1 MVPWANGL
9 GTTAVVARHP
19 DDDRWVWRVS
29 VADVVS
35 DGPFSSLPDVDR
47 SIMVVSGVG
56 MVLVVGD
63 DAPVTVTPATG
74 VFTFDG
80 AVPTECTLLDGPVRD
95 LNLMLR
101 RGTSTGSLEVHSM
114 EPNESMDVPGDVV
127 VMVVLDGE
135 VRNDGEHLRAFD
147 AFVADGSPIGPAV
160 ALTPS
165 CVAFARC
172 R

>member
-1 MVPWANGL
+1 MVRWANGL

-29 VADVVS
+29 VADVMS

-47 SIMVVSGVG
+47 SIVVASGVG
-56 MVLVVGD
+56 MILAVGGA
-63 DAPVTVTPATG
+63 APVPVTPATG

-80 AVPTECTLLDGPVRD
+80 ASPTECILLDGPVRD

-101 RGTSTGSLEVHSM
+101 RGRSTGSLEVHCM
-114 EPNESMDVPGDVV
+114 EPNESMDMPGDVV
-127 VMVVLDGE
+127 AMVVLDGE

-147 AFVADGSPIGPAV
+147 AFVADGNPSRV
-160 ALTPS
+160 AL
-165 CVAFARC
+165 ARC